1 MFALWY
7 ASFTNNL
14 LYYNFNEL
22 ILTKILRKSFSDLF
36 TTGQKSN
43 NQIYG
48 SVWNNEIMVFFI

>member
-1 MFALWY
+1 MFALWH
-7 ASFTNNL
+7 ALFTNNL

-36 TTGQKSN
+36 NTGQKSN

-48 SVWNNEIMVFFI
+48 SA